1 MRVSGNIQQ
10 KNEKRFFGNQK
21 VLILY
26 GREVAMGDDIFKPVQ
41 TKNRDPSQKC
51 PQKEPKRVPKRP
63 SKTGPNPSEINLN

>member
-10 KNEKRFFGNQK
+10 KNERGFFGNQK

-41 TKNRDPSQKC
+41 KKNRDDWKILPKNVPKRSPKGFQKD
-51 PQKEPKRVPKRP
+51 PPKRVPILPR
-63 SKTGPNPSEINLN
+63 